1 VTLRT
6 RHLLAST
13 ALLALVTGT
22 AACTAEV
29 DGDGARIDVED
40 DGLGDD

>member
-1 VTLRT
+1 MLRT
-6 RHLLAST
+6 RRLLATTSILG
-13 ALLALVTGT
+13 LLAGA

-40 DGLGDD
+40 DGLDDS